1 LAKIK
6 SFEELLVWQD
16 ARKLTAD
23 IYKITRNFPTIENY
37 GLSQQIRRAA
47 VSVMSNIAEGFERS
61 TDKDYANFLSM
72 ARGSVA
78 EIQNDLYIALDLKY
92 IDKADFNNLYSFTKK
107 ILKQLSGFI
116 YYLKNNDFQLKS

>member
-1 LAKIK
+1 LSTVK
-6 SFEELLVWQD
+6 SFEGLTVWQD

-92 IDKADFNNLYSFTKK
+92 IDKVDFNSLYSFTKK

-116 YYLKNNDFQLKS
+116 HYLKNNDFQLKS

>member
-92 IDKADFNNLYSFTKK
+92 IDKVDFNNLYSFTKK

-116 YYLKNNDFQLKS
+116 HYLKNNDFQLKS

>member
-1 LAKIK
+1 MAKIK

-92 IDKADFNNLYSFTKK
+92 IDKVDFNNLYSFTKK

-116 YYLKNNDFQLKS
+116 HYLKNNDFQLKS

>member
-1 LAKIK
+1 
-6 SFEELLVWQD
+6 
-16 ARKLTAD
+16 
-23 IYKITRNFPTIENY
+23 
-37 GLSQQIRRAA
+37 
-47 VSVMSNIAEGFERS
+47 MSNIAEGFERS

-92 IDKADFNNLYSFTKK
+92 IDKVDFNNLYSFTKK

-116 YYLKNNDFQLKS
+116 HYLKNNDFQLKS

>member
-1 LAKIK
+1 MAKIK

-37 GLSQQIRRAA
+37 SLSQQIRRAA

-92 IDKADFNNLYSFTKK
+92 IDKVDFNNLYSFTKK

-116 YYLKNNDFQLKS
+116 HYLKNNDFQLKS